1 MVPRCITD
9 VIKIVVLAT
18 RPYATLASYCPGIAA
33 VFTEGETILEL
44 NHACIGKQQGWI
56 ITGHQ
61 GRRLNDR
68 MTFTLEEIQKR
79 TAELAAIH
87 I

>member
-9 VIKIVVLAT
+9 VIQVVVFTT
-18 RPYATLASYCPGIAA
+18 RPYATLATCRPGIAT
-33 VFTEGETILEL
+33 VFTEGESVLEL
-44 NHACIGKQQGWI
+44 NHACIGEQQGWI
-56 ITGHQ
+56 IARHQ

-68 MTFTLEEIQKR
+68 MTFTFEVTQKCA
-79 TAELAAIH
+79 AELAAIH